1 MNDSVIAIIVF
12 VLLIVIIAA
21 FFILN
26 NYGYNVSLMEL
37 IILFIIFLAI
47 IVAYFDADT
56 KNNKHHYTP
65 KPTPRNPGLNDDNDD
80 PIINFDMA
88 DGKMPD
94 LRNID
99 FSKYGIGGLDEEL
112 RKIIRSGLY
121 TRFLPKDKIKAAS
134 IKHDKGIILHGP
146 PGTGKT
152 TIARFMARAL
162 QAKSVQIINGPEIFN
177 KYVGQSEENLRDI
190 FKPAK
195 NDYNKL
201 GDKAPLHVVIFDE
214 IDAIAPARGRSL
226 SGVNDTVVNQ
236 FLTEMDGV
244 EEYDNILVFG
254 TTNRLDMMD
263 QGLLRSGRF
272 DLKIKIGLPDQKAR
286 WDILKVHTKGYKEA
300 DMFSKDIDL
309 QQISNV
315 TEGYTGADLECLLK
329 KAFNYASERYM
340 DNTNNELIIAVED
353 INKALQ
359 EVEPQDYSKY

>member
-1 MNDSVIAIIVF
+1 MNDNLIAIIVF
-12 VLLIVIIAA
+12 VLLIIVIAA
-21 FFILN
+21 FFLLN

-37 IILFIIFLAI
+37 IILFIIFLAVI
-47 IVAYFDADT
+47 LAYFEADT

-65 KPTPRNPGLNDDNDD
+65 KPTPRGAGSDNGEE
-80 PIINFDMA
+80 PIINFDLE

-99 FSKYGIGGLDEEL
+99 FNKYGIGGLDEEL
-112 RKIIRSGLY
+112 RKIIRCGLY
-121 TRFLPKDKIKAAS
+121 TRFLPKDKIKAAG
-134 IKHDKGIILHGP
+134 IKHDKGIILYGP

-195 NDYNKL
+195 QDYAKL

-214 IDAIAPARGRSL
+214 IDAIAPARGRSM

-244 EEYDNILVFG
+244 DEYDNILVFG

-272 DLKIKIGLPDQKAR
+272 DSKIKIGMPDLKAR
-286 WDILKVHTKGYKEA
+286 QDILRVHAKGYIEA
-300 DMFSKDIDL
+300 AMFDKDISL
-309 QQISNV
+309 SQLAEQ
-315 TEGYTGADLECLLK
+315 TEGYTGADIESLLK
-329 KAFNYASERYM
+329 KAFSHASERYM
-340 DNTNNELIIAVED
+340 DDPKSELVIDYKD
-353 INKALQ
+353 INKSLQ
-359 EVEPQDYSKY
+359 EIVPQDYSRY